1 MTEHDRKPVR
11 VGFIGLGD
19 DSDVRDVLKT
29 TGFSQLVVVER
40 IDVDAGAP
48 EGLCRGRIR
57 GGKIIDDGHM
67 HTAQPRQHG
76 MTTL

>member
-11 VGFIGLGD
+11 VAFIGLGD
-19 DSDVRDVLKT
+19 DSDVRDVLEI
-29 TGFSQLVVVER
+29 TGFSQLVVVKTDR
-40 IDVDAGAP
+40 CDASAP
-48 EGLCRGRIR
+48 EGLCRAVSR